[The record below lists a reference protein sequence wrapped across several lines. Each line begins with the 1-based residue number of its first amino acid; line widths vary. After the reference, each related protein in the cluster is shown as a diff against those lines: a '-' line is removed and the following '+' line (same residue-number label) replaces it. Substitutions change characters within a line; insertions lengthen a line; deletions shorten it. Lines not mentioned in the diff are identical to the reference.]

1 MTKELIDKAERALAS
16 ARLLLADGDTDGAT
30 NRAYYA
36 MFDAATAALVWAGVV
51 TAQTLPKT
59 HSGLIS
65 AFGLHLIQTGQLPAQ
80 LGRSFNHTHEF
91 RLTADYLAEPVP
103 ADKAAQATEEAA
115 TFVAAIRDLVKLP
128 AG

>member
-1 MTKELIDKAERALAS
+1 
-16 ARLLLADGDTDGAT
+16 
-30 NRAYYA
+30 
-36 MFDAATAALVWAGVV
+36 MFDAATAALVWAGAV
-51 TAQTLPKT
+51 TVQMLPKT

-103 ADKAAQATEEAA
+103 ADKAALATEEAEM
-115 TFVAAIRDLVKLP
+115 FVAAIRELVRLP
-128 AG
+128 RARAVPTGT